1 MKSKL
6 KLYVMHEFCQCSYVK
21 EDENPPPPQPP
32 NPFST
37 LLGDLMV
44 EGVSKARQTVIGKVI
59 GYDEMHLKCLFVGP
73 ISVKGLLVQGLLV

>member
-1 MKSKL
+1 MR
-6 KLYVMHEFCQCSYVK
+6 
-21 EDENPPPPQPP
+21 PPPLPQPP

-59 GYDEMHLKCLFVGP
+59 GYDGMHLKCLFVGP
-73 ISVKGLLVQGLLV
+73 ISVKGLLV